1 MRTAA
6 PANPETPINT
16 IGDIVSTARD
26 RFVTGATRPLS
37 WRRAQ
42 LEALRRLL
50 LENGPVI
57 EAALWHDLRKNATE
71 ARLAETGVVL
81 AEIRHTLRHLRR
93 FTRPRRQPLPLTLQ
107 PASGRLV
114 REPLGV
120 ALVIAPW
127 NYPVQL
133 LLAPLVGALAAGNAV
148 VLKPSELTPTVS
160 AAMADLVPRYLDAD
174 AVHVVQGGVEV
185 STELLRQRFD
195 HIFYTGNGTV
205 AKIVAHA
212 AAEHLT
218 PVTLELGGKSPAWFD
233 DDAHLDQVA
242 RRLAWGKFL
251 NAGQTCVAPD
261 YVLTT
266 PDRVDALTAALQ
278 RAITDMYGADP
289 AASDDYGRIV
299 NDRHFTRLTGYL
311 EGADVAVGG
320 EHHADDRYIAPTV
333 VHAPGPPHT
342 TEEPAY
348 LREEIFGPI
357 LPILPVAGVDAAIDY
372 IAARD
377 KPLALYVFSDSAA
390 TREAFVAHTSSGGV
404 GLDAPM
410 LQAGIA
416 ELPFGG
422 VGASGMGAYHGQYS
436 VDTFSHRKTVVR
448 RPHPLDTLRFAQPPF
463 TTAKRRIAERS
474 TS

>member
-1 MRTAA
+1 MDATAHPSPPTRTETIAA
-6 PANPETPINT
+6 
-16 IGDIVSTARD
+16 VVHTARD
-26 RFVTGATRPLS
+26 RFDSGATRLLS

-42 LEALRRLL
+42 LEALQRLL
-50 LENGPVI
+50 RENGPAI
-57 EAALWHDLRKNATE
+57 EAALWRDLRKNATE

-81 AEIRHTLRHLRR
+81 AEIAHTLRHLRR
-93 FTRPRRQPLPLTLQ
+93 FTRPRRQRLPLSLQ
-107 PASGRLV
+107 PATGRLV

-160 AAMADLVPRYLDAD
+160 AVVAGLVPQYLDAR
-174 AVHVVQGGVEV
+174 AVQVVEGGVEE

-195 HIFYTGNGTV
+195 HIFYTGNGAV
-205 AKIVAHA
+205 AKVVARA

-233 DDAHLDQVA
+233 DDARLDQVA

-278 RAITDMYGADP
+278 RAITDLYGTDP
-289 AASDDYGRIV
+289 ARSDDYGRIV
-299 NDRHFTRLTGYL
+299 NDRHFTRLIGL
-311 EGADVAVGG
+311 LDGARIAVGG
-320 EHHADDRYIAPTV
+320 QRHAADRYIAPTV
-333 VHAPGPPHT
+333 VHAPDPFAST
-342 TEEPAY
+342 DEPAY

-357 LPILPVAGVDAAIDY
+357 LSIVPVADVDAAIGY
-372 IAARD
+372 VTARA
-377 KPLALYVFSDSAA
+377 KPLALYVFTGTAS
-390 TREAFVAHTSSGGV
+390 TREAFVARTSSGGV

-416 ELPFGG
+416 DLPFGG

-436 VDTFSHRKTVVR
+436 VDTFSHIKSVVR
-448 RPHPLDTLRFAQPPF
+448 KPHMLDTLRFAQPPF
-463 TTAKRRIAERS
+463 TAAKQRIAER
-474 TS
+474 TTR